1 MTDNGNSF
9 PDLVQK
15 TCPTSKQRQRY
26 LQLSLGEIKMENKNW
41 VYKLQFEEKHRAS
54 LCFGKMV
61 RRVKDK
67 GHEKEQTNID
77 K

>member
-1 MTDNGNSF
+1 MSHFQTA
-9 PDLVQK
+9 
-15 TCPTSKQRQRY
+15 SKIFATF
-26 LQLSLGEIKMENKNW
+26 LGRNKMENKNW
-41 VYKLQFEEKHRAS
+41 VYKLQFEEKYRAS